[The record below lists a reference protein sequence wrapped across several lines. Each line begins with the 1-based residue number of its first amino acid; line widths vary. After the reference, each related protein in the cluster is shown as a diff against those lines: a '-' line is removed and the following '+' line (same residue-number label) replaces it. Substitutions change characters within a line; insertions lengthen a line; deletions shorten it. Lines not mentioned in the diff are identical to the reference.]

1 MTPVLRAE
9 NGNKLLA
16 KVSQSIPTEGRDILE
31 ISLSRTRFAA
41 GESVFDE
48 NRVLFIEKGI
58 ASTMALTRDGAPLG
72 VGIIGS
78 EGAVGLAGIGSGDYG
93 FHVRALTAVEAFQIS
108 AQALSLACSRSRE
121 FESLLKDYSQA
132 LFSDSITT
140 LLCHYHHDL
149 RERLPRWLLV
159 AADRLGSNR
168 LPLTQ
173 EILAETL
180 GVTQAAISRVLDALR
195 SKRLID
201 GTRKEIIVLNRRKL
215 HSKACRCYSAIGQ
228 EKKYIVKYRSL

>member
-1 MTPVLRAE
+1 MSPVLRAA

-16 KVSQSIPTEGRDILE
+16 KVSLSIPTDGRDILD

-41 GESVFDE
+41 GEFVFDGDH
-48 NRVLFIEKGI
+48 VLFIEKGI
-58 ASTMALTRDGAPLG
+58 TSPMALTRDGAPLG

-78 EGAVGLAGIGSGDYG
+78 EGAVGLVGIGNGDYG
-93 FHVRALTAVEAFQIS
+93 FQVRALTAVEAFQIN

-121 FESLLKDYSQA
+121 LENLLKDYSQS
-132 LFSDSITT
+132 LFSDSILT

-149 RERLPRWLLV
+149 RVRLPRWLLV

-180 GVTQAAISRVLDALR
+180 GVTQGAISMVLDGLR
-195 SKRLID
+195 GKGLVD

-215 HSKACRCYSAIGQ
+215 RSTACRCYLAIDR
-228 EKKYIVKYRSL
+228 EKKYVVNYRTL